1 MRILQA
7 RLEAAKATGAAL
19 SHFYGDQLGFPML
32 ADKGGLG
39 FGVGRT
45 RLEFAPTNDRE
56 PFYHFAFRVPRNR
69 FVAARE
75 WLACH
80 AELLSEHHSN
90 ETTFQFPNWNAE
102 ACYAYDPG
110 GNIVELIAHR
120 GLPDESPDSG
130 PFAARELLGVC
141 ELGVVGDDPPA
152 MARALEPLGI
162 KLWDGT
168 LDLPGRLAFMGGPDG
183 TLILAAAG
191 RGWMPT
197 GRVAEPFEVNVDV
210 AGAQDAEVT
219 VPGTP
224 HQVRTVAGGG
234 LIGATCATMS

>member
-1 MRILQA
+1 MRIL
-7 RLEAAKATGAAL
+7 RVCLAAAHETDAAL
-19 SHFYGDQLGFPML
+19 RRFYRDQLGFP
-32 ADKGGLG
+32 AFDGGGQHG
-39 FGVGRT
+39 FGVGGT
-45 RLEFAPTNDRE
+45 RLEFSPTSERE
-56 PFYHFAFRVPRNR
+56 PFYHFALRVPRNR

-75 WLACH
+75 WLAGH
-80 AELLSEHHSN
+80 AQLLSEPDSH

-102 ACYAYDPG
+102 ACYAHDPG

-120 GLPDESPDSG
+120 GLPDESPCSG
-130 PFAARELLGVC
+130 PFAATELLGVC
-141 ELGVVGDDPPA
+141 EIGLVGDNPPA
-152 MARALEPLGI
+152 MARALEPIGI

-183 TLILAAAG
+183 TLILAATG

-197 GRVAEPFEVNVDV
+197 EREAELFEVNVDV

-224 HQVRTVAGGG
+224 HRVRTVVGRGPVA
-234 LIGATCATMS
+234 ATWATMS